1 MNCRDAA
8 ATWVATAS
16 LGVALLAAGCE
27 RPSLLVPVN
36 GRVLLDGKPL
46 SSGVVQFQPA
56 SGQAASGQL
65 AEDGSFV
72 LSRHAPGDGVPP
84 GTYRVAVI
92 SYDPTATTDAV
103 DNLRV
108 PLKYTR
114 FGSSGIEFTVFP
126 GAVEP
131 LVIQL
136 VSGGTAT
143 DAPARE
149 GPRNAEPR
157 ATEFRGACD
166 DSAATVNANGA

>member
-1 MNCRDAA
+1 MNCREFAPRWAVAVAA
-8 ATWVATAS
+8 CLT
-16 LGVALLAAGCE
+16 LLAGGCE
-27 RPSLLVPVN
+27 RPSLLVPVQ

-46 SSGVVQFQPA
+46 PSGVVQFQPA
-56 SGQAASGQL
+56 SGQAASGQI
-65 AEDGSFV
+65 ADDGSFV

-103 DNLRV
+103 ENLQV
-108 PLKYTR
+108 PVRYTR

-136 VSGGTAT
+136 VS
-143 DAPARE
+143 DAPPLDGPVSE
-149 GPRNAEPR
+149 GGPAPSSD
-157 ATEFRGACD
+157 ARGASD
-166 DSAATVNANGA
+166 DSSAAGNAHGA